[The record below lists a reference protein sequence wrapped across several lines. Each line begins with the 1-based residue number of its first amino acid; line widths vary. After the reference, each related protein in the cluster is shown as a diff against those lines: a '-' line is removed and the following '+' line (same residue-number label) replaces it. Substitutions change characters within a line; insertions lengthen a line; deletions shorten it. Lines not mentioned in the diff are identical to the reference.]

1 MDTSTRTICFRA
13 NTTTGLSGLPCAT
26 KYTCNTPLH
35 IHDENCNAHHII
47 LHCANEMLYAIEDL
61 HGEFTYM
68 LHLCCSQLWH
78 DIARACCG
86 DEMTC
91 NMGDRMMSDVFPVPI
106 ARYTALPCMCIGQA
120 FTYPCVHSFTHLS
133 MCSFKHS
140 LIHACDY
147 LFMYLFI
154 HLSMCSFIHSLIHVF
169 IQAFTYPCIR
179 LSFHVFIHS
188 LIHVLIHLF
197 GQALWCCCVGLCRAK
212 ARSVGSSLQETTP
225 SLQKCATLPRR

>member
-154 HLSMCSFIHSLIHVF
+154 HLSMCSFIYLGRHFGVAVWDCAEQRRGVLA
-169 IQAFTYPCIR
+169 QACRRR
-179 LSFHVFIHS
+179 L
-188 LIHVLIHLF
+188 
-197 GQALWCCCVGLCRAK
+197 RAC
-212 ARSVGSSLQETTP
+212 RSV
-225 SLQKCATLPRR
+225 RRYHVDD